1 MLVADRFSGKPQEQA
16 PSRKRA
22 RSSAHVRDTPVA
34 ATPLNAAYHQSSL
47 PSLAPAQSHSPTA
60 SHDPAM
66 LTSSFRVSSTGVP
79 AGFNPQQLADRPHA
93 FAHVT
98 QGPVSQADG
107 SVSPAI
113 LAAGPTLAGPPVR
126 PAPPYDQF
134 IAHMTPQLVEDNY
147 PQDQM
152 AGKIKELWEGMTAGE
167 RGLWDQ
173 RYRDQMVDYETAMDG
188 WKREERKRNSGGFGA
203 VNR

>member
-1 MLVADRFSGKPQEQA
+1 M
-16 PSRKRA
+16 
-22 RSSAHVRDTPVA
+22 A
-34 ATPLNAAYHQSSL
+34 ATPLNAVYHQSSL
-47 PSLAPAQSHSPTA
+47 PSLAPAQSHSPIA
-60 SHDPAM
+60 PHDPAM
-66 LTSSFRVSSTGVP
+66 LTSSFRLSSTGVP
-79 AGFNPQQLADRPHA
+79 AGRVPAAFDPQQLADRPHA
-93 FAHVT
+93 FANVN
-98 QGPVSQADG
+98 QGPMSQVDG
-107 SVSPAI
+107 SVSPAM

-188 WKREERKRNSGGFGA
+188 WKREQRKMNSGGFAA

>member
-1 MLVADRFSGKPQEQA
+1 M
-16 PSRKRA
+16 
-22 RSSAHVRDTPVA
+22 A
-34 ATPLNAAYHQSSL
+34 ATPLNVPYHQSSL
-47 PSLAPAQSHSPTA
+47 PSLAPAQSHSPIA
-60 SHDPAM
+60 PHDPAM

-79 AGFNPQQLADRPHA
+79 AASIAAAFNPQQLADRPHG
-93 FAHVT
+93 FAHVN
-98 QGPVSQADG
+98 QGPTSQTDG
-107 SVSPAI
+107 GASPAM
-113 LAAGPTLAGPPVR
+113 LVAGSAVAGPPVR

-147 PQDQM
+147 PPEQM

-173 RYRDQMVDYETAMDG
+173 RYRDQMVDYEAIMDG
-188 WKREERKRNSGGFGA
+188 WKREQRKINSAGFAA